1 MMVLFLMQTTA
12 ANVSMFDFLSEP
24 LGVLI
29 FAAMLIGGAVGLR
42 RFLKWNESMAQRARD
57 LSQELLEKTVG

>member
-1 MMVLFLMQTTA
+1 MMVLFLMETA
-12 ANVSMFDFLSEP
+12 IKNSVFDFLSEP

-42 RFLKWNESMAQRARD
+42 RFLKWNEVMAAKARN

>member
-1 MMVLFLMQTTA
+1 MILFLMQT

-29 FAAMLIGGAVGLR
+29 FAAIMIGSAVGVR
-42 RFLKWNESMAQRARD
+42 RFLKWNETMAAKARN